1 MVQDRPA
8 VHGSPSSYTAFST
21 AIWTD
26 FDGSRVYG
34 RRGQKLRQDRATA
47 VRLPYGEEVSFSLFG
62 CVQDGTGL
70 GYTAVGVGLRSPGHA
85 GGMGACGRVIP
96 LGIMRLQ
103 DHGWDLS
110 TFGLERS

>member
-1 MVQDRPA
+1 MELR
-8 VHGSPSSYTAFST
+8 ST
-21 AIWTD
+21 VEDTK
-26 FDGSRVYG
+26 VYG
-34 RRGQKLRQDRATA
+34 RSGRKLRQDRTTA
-47 VRLPYGEEVSFSLFG
+47 GRLPYGEEASFSLFG

-70 GYTAVGVGLRSPGHA
+70 GYTAVGAGLRSPGHA

-110 TFGLERS
+110 TFGLERLQDNIKTR

>member
-1 MVQDRPA
+1 MVQA
-8 VHGSPSSYTAFST
+8 GQGLHGSPSSYTAFST

-47 VRLPYGEEVSFSLFG
+47 GRLPYGEEVSFSLFG

-85 GGMGACGRVIP
+85 GGWELVGV
-96 LGIMRLQ
+96 
-103 DHGWDLS
+103 
-110 TFGLERS
+110 